1 MPFRTV
7 EGVERPF
14 RRELRAR
21 YAAHAES
28 LGLSRRAGLPAEV
41 RARIRTDL
49 ALEWFREAEG
59 REPKGDLE
67 LTSAVARWSRPAPA
81 PVGGYDLTFSPV
93 KSVSA
98 LWALA
103 PPEVAARIEAAHQA
117 AVADALAWLED
128 HALFSREGTAGVRQ
142 VNVTGLVAAA
152 FTHRDSRA
160 GDPDLHTHVAV
171 ANKVQ
176 TRQGRWLSIDGRVL
190 HAAATAVSETY
201 NTALETRLTHQLGVR
216 FADRPGRDRSKRPVR
231 EIEGVD
237 PALLGRWS
245 SRRRVI
251 EVRSAELAAAFTAEH
266 GRAPEPGRADSAGPA
281 GHPGNPRPQTRTPHP
296 QPSNAPPGTPRPSR

>member
-1 MPFRTV
+1 MGRGVAGIDGLDVGDVVTGEQMRLLFAEGRHPLAGQASPGKPGPELLGVPFRTV

-28 LGLSRRAGLPAEV
+28 LGLSSRAGLPAET

-49 ALEWFREAEG
+49 ALEWFRDADG
-59 REPKGDLE
+59 REPKGDVE
-67 LTSAVARWSRPAPA
+67 LTSAVCKVVAAGTGAGRGVRPHLFPRQVSLC
-81 PVGGYDLTFSPV
+81 PVGPVGAGGGGADRSSAPGRGHRCAGLAGGPCLVQPGGYGRGTSGERHRVGRRLVHP
-93 KSVSA
+93 
-98 LWALA
+98 
-103 PPEVAARIEAAHQA
+103 
-117 AVADALAWLED
+117 
-128 HALFSREGTAGVRQ
+128 SRQPR
-142 VNVTGLVAAA
+142 
-152 FTHRDSRA
+152 R
-160 GDPDLHTHVAV
+160 DPDLHTHVAV

-231 EIEGVD
+231 EIVGLD

-245 SRRRVI
+245 SRRRAIDVLG
-251 EVRSAELAAAFTAEH
+251 VTA
-266 GRAPEPGRADSAGPA
+266 
-281 GHPGNPRPQTRTPHP
+281 
-296 QPSNAPPGTPRPSR
+296 